1 VEGPSGLS
9 FSRHSF
15 TSPVPLAEQMRPSDL
30 THYFGQE
37 HVLGQ
42 DKVLRMLLEKRDIPS
57 MILWGPPGCG
67 KVLTSNMKQIY
78 YIPFKGYSMLLDE
91 L

>member
-1 VEGPSGLS
+1 MHSS
-9 FSRHSF
+9 STSNFRHNL

-30 THYFGQE
+30 THFVGQE

-42 DKVLRMLLEKRDIPS
+42 DKVLRMLLEKRDVPS

-67 KVLTSNMKQIY
+67 KVLLNQV
-78 YIPFKGYSMLLDE
+78 
-91 L
+91 

>member
-1 VEGPSGLS
+1 MEDSGAS
-9 FSRHSF
+9 NFRHNF
-15 TSPVPLAEQMRPSDL
+15 TSHIPLAEQMRPSDL

-42 DKVLRMLLEKRDIPS
+42 DKVLRTLLEKRDIPS

-67 KVLTSNMKQIY
+67 KVLLNQV
-78 YIPFKGYSMLLDE
+78 
-91 L
+91 